1 MAPGRACAARCA
13 VHGLERSVNAA
24 SRQRF
29 RIEACDP
36 FGNACDLGGEVFG
49 VAVTPRGHGHHGD
62 VLRLDDIGDGS
73 YEVEWSAPFPGK
85 YTVSVQLAAAPGA
98 TLLDAAG
105 RRVVK
110 RGTPRADVGG
120 TPVLVVAA
128 PPQERA
134 SPREPAHSPR
144 ALPRA
149 SASSP
154 RELQP
159 RWTSAS
165 CSPRCLSGGPTPSA
179 PLLWDRSG
187 EPPLAWELDAPAVEL
202 ATG

>member
-1 MAPGRACAARCA
+1 M
-13 VHGLERSVNAA
+13 V
-24 SRQRF
+24 
-29 RIEACDP
+29 
-36 FGNACDLGGEVFG
+36 
-49 VAVTPRGHGHHGD
+49 VTPRGHGHHGD
-62 VLRLDDIGDGS
+62 VLRLDDLRDGS

-187 EPPLAWELDAPAVEL
+187 ELPLAWELDAPAVEL